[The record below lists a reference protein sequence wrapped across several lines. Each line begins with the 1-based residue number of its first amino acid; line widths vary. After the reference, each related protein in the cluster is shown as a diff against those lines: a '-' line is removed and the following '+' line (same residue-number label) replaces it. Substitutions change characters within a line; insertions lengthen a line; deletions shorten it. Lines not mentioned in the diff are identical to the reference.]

1 MAGSSV
7 SGGGG
12 GRPPLFATEKPKRV
26 LAYRLYAGT
35 IFAGILL
42 IWFYRATHIPA
53 RGSSSLGWRA
63 GLGLLVA
70 ELWFGLYWVLT
81 LSVRWNPVRRAT
93 FKDRLS
99 ER

>member
-7 SGGGG
+7 SGGAG

-26 LAYRLYAGT
+26 LAYRVFAGT